1 MSDSG
6 TVKAVTMV
14 VDDEQIVQESVRR
27 ILEEEGFS
35 VDAVSRVDKALELLK
50 KKTYDL
56 ILTDLMMPER
66 NGMELVEAVALEYP
80 DTGIIMFTGHP
91 SVSSAV
97 ESIKLGA
104 LDYLPKPFTPD
115 ELVEVTQRALRKVT
129 MARRDKEAHQL
140 FEDAEKAL
148 RSSLDLKNIL
158 DLVCNVARDLLKVKA
173 ASVLIRQKDSSF
185 FELAASNGLSEDYT
199 SKGSLDATRSISEV
213 QSNGQCLFVDQTNF
227 ESCLQYPDAARSE
240 GIKTILSMPLSIRDT
255 VTGCLRIYSADER
268 TYDNKEMALITKFS
282 RQAALAIENA
292 IIYET
297 MRKDI
302 EGMKKYVS

>member
-1 MSDSG
+1 M
-6 TVKAVTMV
+6 
-14 VDDEQIVQESVRR
+14 
-27 ILEEEGFS
+27 
-35 VDAVSRVDKALELLK
+35 
-50 KKTYDL
+50 

-80 DTGIIMFTGHP
+80 DTGIIVFTGHP

-115 ELVEVTQRALRKVT
+115 ELVEVAQRALRKVT

-199 SKGSLDATRSISEV
+199 SKGSLDATRSISGV
-213 QSNGQCLFVDQTNF
+213 QSEGQCLFVDQTNF
-227 ESCLQYPDAARSE
+227 ESCLQYPDAARRE

-268 TYDNKEMALITKFS
+268 TYDNKEMDLITKFS